1 MKPNKSAG
9 CDEIP
14 IEIVKYAPDKIH
26 EQIAKIYNNMADNWG
41 HTKRSQLWHIKT
53 TSKAKQ
59 NKRFPVKSE
68 TYYPNFF
75 PTLDPCSMYHQQNQ
89 R

>member
-26 EQIAKIYNNMADNWG
+26 EQIAKIYNNMADNWR
-41 HTKRSQLWHIKT
+41 HTKRSQL
-53 TSKAKQ
+53 
-59 NKRFPVKSE
+59 
-68 TYYPNFF
+68 
-75 PTLDPCSMYHQQNQ
+75 
-89 R
+89 